1 MSKPS
6 GVSLRLVACTRHGFS
21 LTQSTMLI
29 TCQKASLTREPRSA
43 HRGRLRRL
51 VPAVLLVIAAGCAGH
66 IHPSPQPAAP
76 LPESLSEAPAGKQV
90 TFTAT
95 AYCSGS
101 RTASG
106 TRVTEGIAAADPSLV
121 PIGSVIRV
129 SGLERR
135 YNGIYTVMDTGSKI
149 RGRRLDLY
157 VRDCSAATRF
167 GKRSARVSIMRRGW
181 HPRTSAATG

>member
-1 MSKPS
+1 
-6 GVSLRLVACTRHGFS
+6 
-21 LTQSTMLI
+21 MLI
-29 TCQKASLTREPRSA
+29 TGQEVSLTREPRSA
-43 HRGRLRRL
+43 RGGRLPHL
-51 VPAVLLVIAAGCAGH
+51 LPAVLLVIAAGCAGR

-76 LPESLSEAPAGKQV
+76 SPDSSSAAPAGKQV

-95 AYCSGS
+95 AYCTGS

-106 TRVTEGIAAADPSLV
+106 TKVTEGIAAADPSLV

-157 VRDCSAATRF
+157 IRDCSAASRF